1 MPKTITLYKS
11 ALCPRCHM
19 AAKYLHQ
26 LAEDDRSLQVIEVD
40 VFLHP
45 VDFLSQGIRLIPAIK
60 TDDRWLHGVY
70 LTRQKIEAFL
80 YAQQE
85 NT

>member
-1 MPKTITLYKS
+1 MQKTIILYKS

-26 LAEDDRSLQVIEVD
+26 LAALDDSLEITEVD
-40 VFLHP
+40 VLSHP
-45 VDFLSQGIRLIPAIK
+45 MDFLSQGIRLIPAIK

-70 LTRQKIEAFL
+70 LTREKIKDFL
-80 YAQQE
+80 YE
-85 NT
+85 K